1 MFSFLTLYVKKNSL
15 TIVYDEDKEE
25 ISSIKQKIVDLE
37 PKTATK
43 QISVQMN
50 NQFVENLPSLKQE
63 VVNVL
68 FSAADDAGGL
78 MGDA

>member
-1 MFSFLTLYVKKNSL
+1 MKKYSL